1 MVIEPSHWIRIAA
14 VCAVALLAAT
24 GATRDAQ
31 ASTLTA
37 SVSPMQ
43 PGDPAA
49 PSPARVTLR
58 ATSTGPQGELPPQL
72 RTLRFVMPDGFSTYL
87 AGVLACD
94 PNLLAKNGSKACPPT
109 SKLGGGSA
117 AFDTGGFGSGTT
129 HELSIFSTGG
139 TAIAA
144 YARIT
149 TPVTKSIVLPGT
161 LQGQAA
167 PAGPLLTLDLGP
179 ITRVRPATVF
189 VTRAAFTL
197 GQGLMA
203 GPCPSGTWTFRMHLE
218 FVNGTVDD
226 TPQASAPCTAPPPT
240 VPSSTPPAA
249 PPPFGLQVSVR
260 SRRHAAGARFAISL
274 SEPATVTIVLRRRAG
289 GRWILVRRRSVPRP
303 AGRSSMTLHR
313 PHRHGLPAGRYRA
326 LVSAVGASGAT
337 ASKARRF
344 SLR

>member
-1 MVIEPSHWIRIAA
+1 MVIKPLHWIRVAT
-14 VCAVALLAAT
+14 VCVVAMLAST
-24 GATRDAQ
+24 GAARDAQ
-31 ASTLTA
+31 ASMLTA
-37 SVSPMQ
+37 SVAPTQ

-49 PSPARVTLR
+49 PGPARVTLR
-58 ATSTGPQGELPPQL
+58 ATLTGPQGEPSSQL
-72 RTLRFVMPDGFSTYL
+72 RMLRVAMPDGFSTYL
-87 AGVLACD
+87 AGVPACD
-94 PNLLAKNGSKACPPT
+94 PSLLAKNGSKACPPM
-109 SKLGGGSA
+109 SKLGGGNAS
-117 AFDTGGFGSGTT
+117 FDAGVFGTGRTE
-129 HELSIFSTGG
+129 ELSIFSSGG

-179 ITRVRPATVF
+179 ITRVGPATVF

-226 TPQASAPCTAPPPT
+226 TPQASAPCTAPPTT

-249 PPPFGLQVSVR
+249 PPPFGLQVSVK
-260 SRRHAAGARFAISL
+260 SGRHAAGARFAIRL

-303 AGRSSMTLHR
+303 VGRSSTTLHR

-337 ASKARRF
+337 ASEVRYF